1 MQHMTPKQL
10 KTYLDST
17 PRPPV
22 LVDVREPWEFQ
33 ICHIEN
39 SRLLPMSQVMRA
51 LNEFQP
57 DDELVLI
64 CHHGVRSQRVGA
76 YLTQAGFRRLVNLDG
91 GINAWAREVDPH
103 MPTY

>member
-1 MQHMTPKQL
+1 MRHMTASEL
-10 KTYLDST
+10 KSVLDRSEQ
-17 PRPPV
+17 PPV

-39 SRLLPMSQVMRA
+39 SKLIPMSNIMRA
-51 LNEFQP
+51 LNEFDPAQ
-57 DDELVLI
+57 ELVLI

-76 YLTQAGFRRLVNLDG
+76 YLTQAGFRNLINLDG
-91 GINAWAREVDPH
+91 GINAWAREVDPR

>member
-1 MQHMTPKQL
+1 MNHMTATQL
-10 KTYLDST
+10 KSYLDSSQE
-17 PRPPV
+17 RPI

-39 SRLLPMSQVMRA
+39 SKLIPMNQIMRVM
-51 LNEFQP
+51 NELDP
-57 DDELVLI
+57 DQELVLI

-76 YLTQAGFRRLVNLDG
+76 YLFQAGFRNVVNLDG
-91 GINAWAREVDPH
+91 GIDAWAREVDPR